1 NQISKDLNDFLY
13 NSHNNIG
20 LAFYNINVDD
30 IEPIE
35 EMHPNDAKERKS
47 KIYSLLYHLIPT
59 IFIFSGDKNTSQDIT
74 DSLTTYI
81 SQSAEKVAVLS
92 PSYRFNQEWE
102 HHKEKWMTST
112 EEVMSFLEK
121 KRSTIPMSPYS
132 AEASSFAKASEDR
145 PEGKSP
151 TQSPSFAPSSAESSG
166 GHGKAP
172 EGRPNNSPRKTATS
186 SQSSSSSCNDL
197 EILEYKRKI
206 LKKRLELYVSSSS
219 SSKSEDSYDVAETSS
234 SHSKE
239 IEYISNGQ

>member
-1 NQISKDLNDFLY
+1 
-13 NSHNNIG
+13 
-20 LAFYNINVDD
+20 
-30 IEPIE
+30 
-35 EMHPNDAKERKS
+35 
-47 KIYSLLYHLIPT
+47 
-59 IFIFSGDKNTSQDIT
+59 
-74 DSLTTYI
+74 
-81 SQSAEKVAVLS
+81 
-92 PSYRFNQEWE
+92 
-102 HHKEKWMTST
+102 MTST